1 MARNRYR
8 PGRTVAAF
16 FIGLALAF
24 GLVALNGTWSPKL
37 GLDLQGGTRI
47 TLIAT
52 GSPTSANL
60 EEARGII
67 DQRVNGS
74 GVSEAEVTRQGNRF
88 VVVEIP
94 GKTNQSLVDTVKR
107 QAQMRFRLVACSAS
121 DGKCGTATTAP
132 GGPTG
137 LPTTQPSIAP
147 SSGDQQKSGKSSGKN
162 RAPLAW
168 AEKTKKKNKTQPSSS
183 ASPSDTASPSPSA
196 SPSTS
201 AGTTAPGSQDVAS
214 VTSALAWMRNPDA
227 AAKKAFDSYTCTKD
241 SVSQNVMPDGKV
253 VDGDAPGLPLLSCE
267 GSQKYLLSPAVIEG
281 TE

>member
-74 GVSEAEVTRQGNRF
+74 GVSEAQVTTQGSNQI
-88 VVVEIP
+88 VVQIP
-94 GKTNQSLVDTVKR
+94 GNTSNSLIQTVIR
-107 QAQMRFRLVACSAS
+107 QAQLRFRLVAQVPQTS
-121 DGKCGTATTAP
+121 TPNT
-132 GGPTG
+132 
-137 LPTTQPSIAP
+137 
-147 SSGDQQKSGKSSGKN
+147 
-162 RAPLAW
+162 PL
-168 AEKTKKKNKTQPSSS
+168 PSSS
-183 ASPSDTASPSPSA
+183 ASPGAGVTLPPSSSPTKAGKSGKPKASPSGKNRTGALLGKNTKKSKPSQ
-196 SPSTS
+196 SPSQSPSESPTNQGNVPTS
-201 AGTTAPGSQDVAS
+201 TSQVNYTAAN
-214 VTSALAWMRNPDA
+214 R
-227 AAKKAFDSYTCTKD
+227 KAFQDALTWMKSPD
-241 SVSQNVMPDGKV
+241 PQSV
-253 VDGDAPGLPLLSCE
+253 
-267 GSQKYLLSPAVIEG
+267 AVYNAF
-281 TE
+281 T